1 MTTYNDVWTVM
12 NDIDSSITK
21 FLGVKEILD
30 IIVERADEGNNPS
43 VSRLA
48 DLASELLE
56 FYINQQD
63 EVFKKAWDVVIPF
76 ARECERA
83 SDEKLF
89 EEVESKDSWVV
100 PVECDGD
107 DCVITFPDEL
117 LKKTGWK
124 VNDVLEWIDN
134 EDGSYSIVS
143 TGKQAKEDWVDPYKE
158 QMLKAGYEMVD
169 GVWSPKE

>member
-1 MTTYNDVWTVM
+1 MKTYNDVWTVM

-21 FLGVKEILD
+21 FIGVKEILD
-30 IIVERADEGNNPS
+30 IIVERADNGNNAS

-63 EVFKKAWDVVIPF
+63 EIFRKAWDVVIPF
-76 ARECERA
+76 ARECETA
-83 SDEKLF
+83 SDQKLF

-100 PVECDGD
+100 PVECDEND
-107 DCVITFPDEL
+107 ECVITFPDEL
-117 LKKTGWK
+117 MQKTGWK

-143 TGKQAKEDWVDPYKE
+143 TGKEVTDE
-158 QMLKAGYEMVD
+158 T
-169 GVWSPKE
+169 